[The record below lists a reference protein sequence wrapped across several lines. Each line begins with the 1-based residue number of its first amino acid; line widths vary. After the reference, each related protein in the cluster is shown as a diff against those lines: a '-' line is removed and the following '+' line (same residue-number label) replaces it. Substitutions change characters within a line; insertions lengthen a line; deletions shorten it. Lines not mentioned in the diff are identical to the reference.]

1 MIEGSEGYTGAEIE
15 QAVVD
20 ALYIANAKDSPL
32 SQAILLEPLGDI
44 TPTSV
49 TRKADIDSI
58 RRLGEQGFYPANT
71 YDQIPGSAMGRL
83 LNVD

>member
-1 MIEGSEGYTGAEIE
+1 
-15 QAVVD
+15 
-20 ALYIANAKDSPL
+20 
-32 SQAILLEPLGDI
+32 LGDI

-71 YDQIPGSAMGRL
+71 YDQVPGSAMGRQ